1 MVLGNANSKEFFHKS
16 ALMLA
21 KRDIVPSMLDP
32 AFEEEDAC
40 SQHPDTRSGISRV
53 KQFR

>member
-1 MVLGNANSKEFFHKS
+1 MLVGNAIAKDFFKKS

-32 AFEEEDAC
+32 AFEEEDA
-40 SQHPDTRSGISRV
+40 
-53 KQFR
+53 

>member
-1 MVLGNANSKEFFHKS
+1 MQVGIVDTKDFFDKS

-40 SQHPDTRSGISRV
+40 SQPP
-53 KQFR
+53 

>member
-1 MVLGNANSKEFFHKS
+1 MLGNPNSKDFFNKS

-40 SQHPDTRSGISRV
+40 S
-53 KQFR
+53 